1 MLVLMV
7 PRVRVHKNST
17 DIALDV
23 FKRCSVAVKVKA
35 YCSISHRKKIS
46 KQHEGAGG
54 ERKLVDN

>member
-35 YCSISHRKKIS
+35 DCSISHRKNKYPNS
-46 KQHEGAGG
+46 MKRAVVKEN
-54 ERKLVDN
+54 L